1 MKHIVAITMGDPGGI
16 GPEIMIKAFAGRRL
30 NPKILPLAVG
40 DARLL
45 AETAQAHRVP
55 VAIRPVHTMA
65 ELSPTP
71 GVLNV
76 WDMSSPDSVYT
87 MGKPSAANGAVAFQC
102 IRKSVELAMA
112 GSVTAVT
119 TGPISKEALHMAGH
133 LYPGHTEIFASLT
146 GTADYAMLLVSKRLK
161 VIHATTHM
169 ALSQVGASLTV
180 GRIVKVIGLARQAGA
195 WFGLSEPRIAVAG
208 LNPHC
213 SENGLFGHEEA
224 EVIAPA
230 VARAKEMGYL
240 AEGPI
245 PPDTVFVKA
254 LCGQYD
260 FVVAMYH
267 DQGHIPLKMDGFRVN
282 PETGAIQN
290 VGGVNVTAGLPI
302 IRTSVDYGTAFDLA
316 GLWKASEESME
327 DAVNLA
333 AIMAEHRGWGITR
346 RKRRE

>member
-1 MKHIVAITMGDPGGI
+1 MEQILAITMGDPGGI
-16 GPEIMIKAFAGRRL
+16 GPEILIKAFASKRL
-30 NPKILPLAVG
+30 SPKIQPLAVG

-45 AETAQAHRVP
+45 AEMAQAHQVP
-55 VAIRPVHTMA
+55 VSIRPVQTMA
-65 ELSPTP
+65 DLSPLS

-76 WDMSSPDSVYT
+76 WDVSAPGSAYT
-87 MGKPSAANGAVAFQC
+87 LGKPSAVNGDVAFRC
-102 IRKSVELAMA
+102 IQKAIELAMA
-112 GSVTAVT
+112 GSVAAVT

-146 GTADYAMLLVSKRLK
+146 NTADYAMLLVSKRLK

-169 ALSQVGASLTV
+169 ALSQVGASLTAR
-180 GRIVKVIGLARQAGA
+180 RIVKVIGLAQQAGA
-195 WFGLSEPRIAVAG
+195 WFGLSKPRIAVA
-208 LNPHC
+208 
-213 SENGLFGHEEA
+213 GLFGHEEA

-230 VARAKEMGYL
+230 VAQAKDMGYL

-302 IRTSVDYGTAFDLA
+302 IRTSVDHGTAFDLA

-327 DAVNLA
+327 DAINLA
-333 AIMAEHRGWGITR
+333 AVMADHRGMGNNAKKAT
-346 RKRRE
+346 